1 VASETGRRG
10 DAAFVPSRGQAH
22 AIFDALYAAHRQTL
36 HAYLL
41 GRTADPEQALD
52 LLQDVFVRAWRNLAT
67 LESLPIERQRAWLV
81 AVARNL
87 AVDHYRAQATRRA
100 AADALVRGL
109 DAPTAAPAE
118 AEVVERERL
127 ARLDAAIWRLPADLR
142 IVLVLQVVDGR
153 TSTEIGALLDRP
165 PGTVRY
171 QLAQA
176 RRRLARDLGLARD
189 PA

>member
-1 VASETGRRG
+1 VAA
-10 DAAFVPSRGQAH
+10 DAH
-22 AIFDALYAAHRQTL
+22 AAFDALYAAHRQTL

-67 LESLPIERQRAWLV
+67 LEDLPPGRQRAWLV
-81 AVARNL
+81 AVGRNL

-100 AADALVRGL
+100 SSDALARAL
-109 DAPTAAPAE
+109 DAPAAAPAE
-118 AEVVERERL
+118 AEVLEREQL
-127 ARLDAAIWRLPADLR
+127 ARLDAAICRLSEDLR
-142 IVLVLQVVDGR
+142 VVLVLQVIDGR
-153 TSTEIGALLDRP
+153 TSTEIGELLDRP

-176 RRRLARDLGLARD
+176 RRRLAHELGLSGDA
-189 PA
+189 A